1 MVPNMGIMA
10 FTREKT
16 YRRKDGSTSTY
27 YYRVE
32 NVWKDGRSQQRVL
45 KYLGKSPN
53 TQEIIVDPS
62 DAGTLAE
69 VLFSAAPSQKK
80 VRGILAQL
88 GVRTTGRVTKV
99 SLVYNPPLK
108 QLALR
113 VE

>member
-1 MVPNMGIMA
+1 MP

-27 YYRVE
+27 FYRVE
-32 NVWKDGRSQQRVL
+32 NVWKDGRSHQKVL

-53 TQEIIVDPS
+53 TQEILVNPA
-62 DAGTLAE
+62 DAGPLAD

-80 VRGILAQL
+80 LRGTLAQL
-88 GVRTTGRVTKV
+88 GVRTTGRITKV
-99 SLVYNPPLK
+99 SLVYNPPLR